1 MGKGGHKLARAR
13 IPELG
18 GFVVACREN
27 SSAVGTERSVVD
39 LILMVKGGQELAR
52 SRIPEIGSVI
62 FRACRQHSCTVRA
75 KRRVKEPTA
84 MIKTEMFKGS
94 DELA

>member
-27 SSAVGTERSVVD
+27 SSAVRTKRRVVD
-39 LILMVKGGQELAR
+39 LILVEKGGQELAQ
-52 SRIPEIGSVI
+52 SRIPELGAVI
-62 FRACRQHSCTVRA
+62 FRACRQHSCTVWA
-75 KRRVKEPTA
+75 KRRVKEPTE
-84 MIKTEMFKGS
+84 MFKTEMFKGS